1 MSGDGGNSARER
13 ILALVRQ
20 GADVHEPSPHP
31 GAPPAPP
38 APPASLVEAFAAR
51 LGAAGGDVIPLA
63 SVDAAREWLR
73 HFSAGFTSAVVS
85 RLVPDALRPPLPG
98 ALPESAALG
107 VSVAHA
113 AAADTGS
120 LVLES
125 SEGRRLQLLVPVHLV
140 WVRHSALFA
149 TLGEALAASREC
161 GGAALALHSGAS
173 KSADIGG
180 VLVRGVHGPGRVV
193 AALVPDSVL
202 PPS

>member
-1 MSGDGGNSARER
+1 MSGETGASAREQ

-38 APPASLVEAFAAR
+38 VRPPSLVEALAAR
-51 LGAAGGDVIPLA
+51 LGTAGGDVIPLA
-63 SVDAAREWLR
+63 SADAAREWLR
-73 HFSAGFTSAVVS
+73 HFSADFTGAAVS
-85 RLVPDALRPPLPG
+85 RLVPDLLRPPLPD
-98 ALPESAALG
+98 AAPESASLG
-107 VSVAHA
+107 VSVACA

-125 SEGRRLQLLVPVHLV
+125 GEGRRLQLLVPVHLV
-140 WVRHSALFA
+140 WVRHSALCA
-149 TLGEALAASREC
+149 TLGEALAASRER

-193 AALVPDSVL
+193 AAVVPDSVL